1 MLNSFLDKCPIR
13 EDITKGKLGIS
24 SLAVDLDAIVSKKH
38 STAYDD
44 PRAFFEMTFPTRALC
59 IIARQVFSRI
69 SGKDPTVPGIYMLG
83 TALGGG
89 KTHILASIYH
99 MARGGSEILSVDFEK
114 KLEGLEFPQCR
125 VAVLTQNS
133 PAGEKN
139 VPRTLWG
146 HMASQLGVFEIV
158 KEFDHNLQ
166 APSKEVLLEL
176 LEGPPTLILLDE
188 VTNYLIRAAA
198 IQSGS
203 KTLAEQTRVFLQDL
217 EEAVDLRSNAAII
230 ISQLPE
236 EFDPL
241 DERETL
247 DKVTKGKSGV
257 EKEEIEHRAIK
268 ETKITQ
274 GLLMRKAESYNPVQD
289 DAELVSILR
298 QRIFSKVDKEEA
310 KKIAE
315 VYQEF
320 YGSPGPRGLVPNDV
334 LGKNAKDRMIDDYPF
349 HPKTISLIRDKLG
362 QAPKFMQTRGSLLL
376 MTYAVRN
383 MLEEKRKPMLIHPF
397 HLDPQDTNIRE
408 LLAKRV
414 FDDGRLENAIH
425 TELVGKGEGARAQ
438 RIDQVFGN
446 DIGSRITTAI
456 LLESALVGVKGDM
469 DPLVGAT
476 KPEVMYDVLEPGEDE
491 TRMEKALES
500 ILETSYHVIVRNQ
513 KYVFR
518 GEVNLNRPI
527 DERKKDIP
535 SYRITNDIK
544 RRMENHVLKGST
556 SFRQCLWPSSPED
569 VPDIRQ
575 LKLVA
580 LPPEDDYWLDSLES
594 RLLDDL
600 FFNKN
605 QSREPRMNKNS
616 LVILAPNRDQ
626 KEETEE
632 KVRHSIAV
640 KEISEDKDFGK
651 SLSDEQKKWL
661 DKERSKSEALATL
674 RIGMAYNLLFFP
686 EAEGKYGKPTLKGAR
701 LSLGESDI
709 GVDIEE
715 WKIKSS
721 RYLENV
727 IKRLGDEEKWRID
740 PYGPDYLVEKVF
752 TTSDRQIDS
761 KKFKDLEGAF
771 FEDTKLPFLAS
782 KDILRKT
789 VQDGVN
795 DGSFLVHSGGRI
807 FTSNIAEKLVLHDDS
822 EIVRRGTQRWD
833 ELAEMYCLKCGK
845 LTGECEC
852 VERCPRCNR
861 PIAECICDRICPVC
875 GRPID
880 ECICSQIQGN
890 WRIDEA
896 LLKNLP
902 DRASDLLKER
912 GVKANGLKVF
922 ANKPSDVAFVLRLI
936 GTISS
941 RGVEARPDDVM
952 VNISKYGTKKVDI
965 SFRASAPA
973 LLWNILKASTE
984 GMLAKISAGEAK
996 GDASVTLNLVF
1007 KDPLGPEELKD
1018 RLKAFTMTGSDKV
1031 KVNAQI
1037 IPQDRA
1043 G

>member
-1 MLNSFLDKCPIR
+1 MLSSFLDKCPVR
-13 EDITKGKLGIS
+13 EDITKGRLGIS

-38 STAYDD
+38 ATVYDD
-44 PRAFFEMTFPTRALC
+44 PKTFFEMTFPTRALC
-59 IIARQVFSRI
+59 IIARQVFTRI
-69 SGKDPTVPGIYMLG
+69 SGKDSTVPGIYMLG

-89 KTHILASIYH
+89 KTHILASLYH
-99 MARGGSEILSVDFEK
+99 MASGGSGTLSVEFKK
-114 KLEGLEFPQCR
+114 KLEDLEFPKCR

-139 VPRTLWG
+139 APRTMWG
-146 HMASQLGVFEIV
+146 HMASQLGEYDII
-158 KEFDHNLQ
+158 KEFDNNLQ
-166 APSKEVLLEL
+166 APSKEALLEL

-198 IQSGS
+198 VQSGS

-217 EEAVDLRSNAAII
+217 EEAVALRSNTAII
-230 ISQLPE
+230 VSQLPE

-241 DERETL
+241 DEKETL
-247 DKVTKGKSGV
+247 EKVTKGKSGV
-257 EKEEIEHRAIK
+257 EKEEIERRAMR
-268 ETKITQ
+268 ETKIAQ

-289 DAELVSILR
+289 DVELVSILR
-298 QRIFSKVDKEEA
+298 RRIFSKVDKEEA
-310 KKIAE
+310 KKVAE
-315 VYQEF
+315 AYQEF
-320 YGSPGPRGLVPNDV
+320 YGSPGPRGLIPHDA
-334 LGKNAKDRMIDDYPF
+334 LGKNARDRMVDDYPF

-383 MLEEKRKPMLIHPF
+383 MMEGKKRSQLIHPS
-397 HLDPQDTNIRE
+397 HLDPRDTNIRE

-438 RIDQVFGN
+438 RIDQVFGT
-446 DIGSRITTAI
+446 DIGSRITASI
-456 LLESALVGVKGDM
+456 LLESALVGVKGDA

-476 KPEVMYDVLEPGEDE
+476 KPEIVYDVLEPGEDE
-491 TRMEKALES
+491 TRVEKALES
-500 ILETSYHVIVRNQ
+500 ILETSYHVIIRNQ

-556 SFRQCLWPSSPED
+556 PFRHCLWPTSPED
-569 VPDIRQ
+569 IPDIRQ
-575 LKLVA
+575 LKLIA
-580 LPPEDDYWLDSLES
+580 LAPEDDYWLDSMES
-594 RLLDDL
+594 KSLDEL

-605 QSREPRMNKNS
+605 QSKEPRMNKNS
-616 LVILAPNRDQ
+616 LVIVAPNRDQ
-626 KEETEE
+626 REETEE

-640 KEISEDKDFGK
+640 KEISEDKEFAK
-651 SLSDEQKKWL
+651 SLSEEQKKWL
-661 DKERSKSEALATL
+661 EKERSKSEALATL

-686 EAEGKYGKPTLKGAR
+686 EAEGKYGKPVLKGAR

-709 GVDIEE
+709 GVDTEE
-715 WKIKSS
+715 WKIKNS
-721 RYLENV
+721 RYLDNV
-727 IKRLGDEEKWRID
+727 IKRLIDEDKWRID

-761 KKFKDLEGAF
+761 RKFKDLEGAF

-789 VQDGVN
+789 VEDGVT
-795 DGSFLVHSGGRI
+795 DGSFLVHSGGRL
-807 FTSNIAEKLVLHDDS
+807 FTSNQAGKMVLHEDS
-822 EIVRRGTQRWD
+822 EVIRRGTQRWD
-833 ELAEMYCLKCGK
+833 EMLETYCFRCGK
-845 LTGECEC
+845 LTEECEC
-852 VERCPRCNR
+852 VERCPMCNR
-861 PIAECICDRICPVC
+861 PVNECTCESLCPVC
-875 GRPID
+875 KHKKD
-880 ECICSQIQGN
+880 ECTCSRPPMS
-890 WRIDEA
+890 WRIDDA

-902 DRASDLLKER
+902 DRASDMLKER
-912 GVKANGLKVF
+912 GVKASGLKVF

-936 GTISS
+936 GTLSG

-952 VNISKYGTKKVDI
+952 VNISKYGTEKVDI

-973 LLWNILKASTE
+973 PLWNMLKASTE
-984 GMLAKISAGEAK
+984 GMLSKISAGEAK

-1018 RLKAFTMTGSDKV
+1018 RMRAFTMTGGEKV

-1037 IPQDRA
+1037 IPKD
-1043 G
+1043 